1 LKLQTHNG
9 MITVA
14 EIRKKSENLYPDFLK
29 SIVTKEVFFPKVIRS
44 DKSVSDDYILF
55 SNELKHIV
63 NGSKDVLKFG
73 YTISY
78 KKTATRKHGLQDL
91 PEEISFETEL
101 DFLKFI
107 KKDSETKQYQQDV
120 NLILEKFANLE
131 SFIVRFPLK
140 IVQNAGNW
148 KSLLN
153 VCSYLYMNPKPNMY
167 LRELPIPIHTKFIEN
182 NKGILY
188 EILNVILPE
197 QAIHHEYSGVK
208 DFEKRFGLKYVQS
221 QIRLRTLDNE
231 IAQQYFSGLS
241 DIQLVEE
248 EFATLDLNISTVFIT
263 ENLMNFLTLPMRQNS
278 IAIFGSG
285 FKSGNLKNA
294 NWLLN
299 KNIFYWGDIDTHGL
313 LILSQ
318 IKGYFPNVKSVM
330 MDFET
335 LNHFK
340 TEWGRGEILN
350 MAELPNLTQEEQNL
364 YLYVKEHNIRLEQE
378 KITQKYVIHKL

>member
-91 PEEISFETEL
+91 PEEISFETEH

-107 KKDSETKQYQQDV
+107 KRESEAKQYQQDI

-148 KSLLN
+148 KSLLD
-153 VCSYLYMNPKPNMY
+153 VCSYLFANPLPNMY
-167 LRELPIPIHTKFIEN
+167 LRELPIPVHTKFIEN
-182 NKGILY
+182 HKGILY
-188 EILNVILPE
+188 EILNIVLPE
-197 QAIHHEYSGVK
+197 QAILQEYTGVK

-263 ENLMNFLTLPMRQNS
+263 ENLMNFLTLPVRQNS

-294 NWLLN
+294 HWLLN

-350 MAELPNLTQEEQNL
+350 MAELPNLTHEEQNL
-364 YLYVKEHNIRLEQE
+364 FLYVKEHNIRLEQE
-378 KITQKYVIHKL
+378 KITHEYVIHKL